1 MGRVVMGAGMALLLL
16 LGARRVAAFQVVED
30 LRPVSLGARC
40 ATEAVPGPEMR
51 IVQRALSNP
60 RDPEVVPPLV
70 ALYDSLASEAEARP
84 QDVEVLFQL
93 AVVMGARSE
102 VSGGRTQ
109 LEWAERMSEVAGRI
123 LDLEEDHAGAM
134 HLLGRIHAAVMRM
147 GTLKRWLARTLF
159 GGAVLQEASWQEAG
173 RYLEAAAEASPCN
186 PDYRYE
192 LAALYRDTGRPDLAA
207 REAQRALEV
216 SAVDPAYEGVAR
228 KARILLAREDGG
240 QPESR

>member
-1 MGRVVMGAGMALLLL
+1 MGRTMTGLAMALFVLW
-16 LGARRVAAFQVVED
+16 GARPVAAFQVAHD
-30 LRPVSLGARC
+30 LQPVSLGARC
-40 ATEAVPGPEMR
+40 AGEALPGPEMR
-51 IVQRALSNP
+51 IVQRALSDSQ
-60 RDPEVVPPLV
+60 DPEVVPPLV

-84 QDVEVLFQL
+84 QDVELLFLL

-159 GGAVLQEASWQEAG
+159 GGAVLKEASWQDAR

-228 KARILLAREDGG
+228 KARILLSRDDGG